1 MPDDLGPRI
10 VKRWKAAGGPA
21 LPEFAPYAAHVL
33 CVDLFFQ
40 LALGAD
46 LISRRRASN
55 KVDIAYL
62 YYLPFCMVFVSN
74 DKLHAKTAPLFMNED
89 QIFVK
94 GDELK
99 IDLGRL
105 DEYYAALPAEVRERG
120 VISFAAY
127 PPLDGNYLTS
137 GLWDRF
143 LPGWRA
149 SARSQHGEKGSTKI
163 TPWVTRALDA
173 AKAAERGFADVEDAD
188 LVFIQR
194 RVPVRMGKWRLL
206 PPGGK

>member
-1 MPDDLGPRI
+1 VPDDLGPRI

-89 QIFVK
+89 QTFVK